1 MTAARQRLGRAA
13 EDLVA
18 SRLAREGFW
27 ILERNVRVRTPE
39 LAGELDLIAIE
50 GDVLVFVEV
59 KAGRTGSRAGAER
72 PALAVDRRKQLRI
85 RRLAKAWLAKGER
98 LPRFASVRFD
108 VVGIRVAAGVV
119 VAYEHLRGA
128 F

>member
-59 KAGRTGSRAGAER
+59 
-72 PALAVDRRKQLRI
+72 DRK
-85 RRLAKAWLAKGER
+85 
-98 LPRFASVRFD
+98 SV
-108 VVGIRVAAGVV
+108 V
-119 VAYEHLRGA
+119 
-128 F
+128 